1 MNAAN
6 SNSYSLFLNFI
17 IFAVSLA
24 LCAFMAFLETC
35 ITALRLYKVK
45 QLAEE
50 TDRYKSLL
58 YSLEKNHSKVLTTIL
73 IAKNLADVTSATF
86 GADIMARLLHFLPET
101 MAIWLGILIVTTFIL
116 IFGEIIPK
124 LTANV
129 YGEKFFE
136 STLGITN
143 VIYYMLYPVVHYFV
157 PLIHRMI
164 GKVFGMTPQESQQEI
179 SSEKE
184 LRFLIDYITEKGI
197 MEREKTGM
205 LKGIFELSKTSV
217 RDIMVPAANVV
228 SLNVNATIHE
238 ALEVFNHHQ
247 FSRVPVYV
255 EARENIIGMLHM
267 KDLFF
272 MCSQY
277 QHTPLRDIIRPV
289 LFVPE
294 ATKVNQLLKEF
305 KLQHMHLALIIDEY
319 GMIIGLVTLEDV
331 LEEIVGEIHDEYELD
346 TSKVTNL
353 NPDSWLIDASIELKA
368 LTEILNVTFETEHAQ
383 TLNGFLN
390 EQLQRVPRK
399 GERVVYKNF
408 CFQVQQASI
417 KRTLQVLVFKKTL
430 PEIRP
435 L

>member
-1 MNAAN
+1 MNAN
-6 SNSYSLFLNFI
+6 SNSYSLLVNLI
-17 IFAVSLA
+17 IFTISLT
-24 LCAFMAFLETC
+24 LCALMAFLETC

-50 TDRYKSLL
+50 TDRYQSLL
-58 YSLEKNHSKVLTTIL
+58 YSLEKNHSRVLTTIL

-86 GADIMARLLHFLPET
+86 GADIMARLLFFLPET
-101 MAIWLGILIVTTFIL
+101 MAIWVGIFIVTTFIL

-129 YGEKFFE
+129 YGERFFE

-143 VIYYMLYPVVHYFV
+143 VIYYMLYPIVQYCV
-157 PLIHRMI
+157 PLIHRLI
-164 GKVFGMTPQESQQEI
+164 GRVFGMTPQESQQEI

-217 RDIMVPAANVV
+217 RDIMVPAANVIA
-228 SLNVNATIHE
+228 LDVNATVQE
-238 ALEVFNHHQ
+238 ALELFNRHQ
-247 FSRVPVYV
+247 FSRIPVYIDV
-255 EARENIIGMLHM
+255 RENIIGMLHM

-272 MCSQY
+272 ICSQY
-277 QHTPLRDIIRPV
+277 QHTTLRDIMRPV

-294 ATKVNQLLKEF
+294 GTKVNQLLKEF
-305 KLQHMHLALIIDEY
+305 KLQHMHLALVINEY

-331 LEEIVGEIHDEYELD
+331 LEEIVGEIHDEYEVD
-346 TSKVTNL
+346 TSKVTTL
-353 NPDSWLIDASIELKA
+353 NPESWLIDASIELKA
-368 LTEILNVTFETEHAQ
+368 LTELLNVKFETEHAQ

-390 EQLQRVPRK
+390 EQMQRIPRK
-399 GERVVYKNF
+399 GERLLYKNF
-408 CFQVQQASI
+408 CFQVQQASV
-417 KRTLQVLVFKKTL
+417 KRTLQVLVFKKNAD
-430 PEIRP
+430 IRP
-435 L
+435 LAQ